1 MGFLAESLRAADW
14 AAANIDEV
22 RAVLQT
28 ETQSGPEGVVAAY
41 GENFHTGLHLSL
53 SDERVDLLGVQKQF
67 LYAHGFLAAD
77 FDLQSW
83 VAHEPLEQARAL
95 VAAQKGTEE

>member
-83 VAHEPLEQARAL
+83 VAHEPLEQARNL
-95 VAAQKGTEE
+95 VAQKGTAE